1 MIITMK
7 AALIGGVA
15 ILAIAGITVGIVF
28 ATKGGDDDPTCTGFS
43 KPVDLAI
50 NERDGKLFAVWGSP
64 ENLGD
69 CAPKYN
75 LTLTVNDVV
84 EDAVQVDKNEYEI
97 ASKYNKPCVKI
108 HVGITT
114 VDEDNV
120 ESEIEEKSYT
130 KAVGDVSEVTTTV
143 KATESDEVYQITWDE
158 PAGYEYCTVTY
169 VVSLNDVAKDLDD
182 DKLSIDIPID
192 ELVTCNNKVT
202 VVPMIETNVAKE
214 SEVTISKDVG
224 DVSTVEVTDLE
235 EVLNENIWTISWTK
249 PSGYDNCDVEY
260 IVKIGDGEE
269 KTVTDVSTTI
279 SNDDLKKCENTDVV
293 VTPIIQKNSGKATTQ
308 QFTADIG
315 DVSSV
320 TVSNLEG
327 TLNNDKTWTISW
339 EKPTG
344 YDNCGIKYILQ
355 INDGEGETVNDT
367 PTTISNDDLKKC
379 EGNDITVTPVIQ
391 EINGE
396 ATTIQ
401 INADGGISEAIVTDI
416 TSTYNEADSTWTI
429 TWTAPT
435 GYETCSP
442 TYLLYIDGTP
452 EETAVSDTSIIIP
465 NTKFIPCQ
473 ISQIEI
479 EPIFETTTGNEAGQ
493 KASGTVEGDIG
504 DVSSVTVSN
513 LEGTPNNDKTW
524 TISWEKPTGYDNCGI
539 KYILQINDGESE
551 TVNDTTAT
559 ISNDDL
565 KKCEE
570 NVITVTPVIQEK
582 NGEPATTKITA
593 DGGVSEAIV
602 TDITSTYNE
611 ADLTWT
617 ITWTAPTGYE
627 TCSPTYLLYID
638 GTPEETA
645 VSDTTIII
653 PNTKFTPCKAS
664 QIEIEPVFETATGNE
679 AGQKASGTIEGDI
692 GNVSSVKVANLKGTL
707 NNDKTWTISWEKPT
721 GYDNCG
727 IKYTLKINDGEA
739 ETVNDTPA
747 TISND
752 VLKKCEENDIAVTP
766 VIQEKNGEA
775 TTIQIT
781 GDGGISEAIV
791 TDITS
796 TYNEADSTWTI
807 TWTAPTGYETCS
819 PTYLLY
825 IDGTPEETAV
835 SDTTIIIPNT
845 KFTPCKVSQ
854 IEIEPVFE
862 TATGNEA
869 GQKASGTIEG
879 DIGNVSSVK
888 VTNLEG
894 TFNNDKTWT
903 ISWEKPTGYDNCGI
917 KYTLKINDGEGE
929 TVNDTPATISND
941 DLKKCEENDIT
952 VTPVIQ
958 EKNGEATTIQITGD
972 GGVSEAIVTDITST
986 YNEADSTWTITWT
999 APTGY
1004 ETCSPTY
1011 LLYIDGTPEETPVS
1025 DTTIIIPNNKFV
1037 PCKVSQ
1043 IEIEPVFGTATGNEA
1058 GQKASGT
1065 IEGDI
1070 GNVSSVKVAN
1080 LKGTLNNDKTWT
1092 ISWEKPTGYDNCG
1105 IKYTL
1110 KINDGEG
1117 ETVNDT
1123 PTMISNDDL
1132 KKCEENDITV
1142 TPVIQEKNGEATTI
1156 QITGDGGVSEAIV
1169 TDITSTYN
1177 EADSTWT
1184 ITWTAPTGYETC
1196 SPTYLLYIDGT
1207 PEETAVSDTTIIIP
1221 NTKFTPCKVS
1231 QIEIEPVF
1239 ETATGNEAGQK
1250 ASGTIEGDIGDVSS
1264 VKVANLDGT
1273 LNTDKT
1279 WTISWEKPTDYDNCD
1294 IKYTLK
1300 INDGEAE
1307 TVNDTPATISND
1319 DLKKC
1324 EANDITVT
1332 PVIQEINGAA
1342 TTIQINADGG
1352 ISEAIVTDIT
1362 STYNEADSTWTITW
1376 TAPTGYETCSPTYLL
1391 YIDGTP
1397 EETAVSDTTI
1407 TIPNNKFN
1415 PCKVSQIEIE
1425 PIFETG
1431 TGNEA
1436 GQKASGTIKGDIGNV
1451 SEVKVS
1457 DVTTSYNNAELTWT
1471 ITWTE
1476 PADYEECSPKY
1487 LVYIG
1492 DVAQEPAVSGK
1503 EASIPNAELVQCAD
1517 NQIHIEPVFEID
1529 GEDKRGEKVTE
1540 TIRGTVSDVSTV
1552 AVQNIKPVL
1561 DGDTWTISWDKPADY
1576 DQCNIK
1582 YVIYFDTEQLGEEVL
1597 IEETTIKN
1605 AMLTTC
1611 VNNNIGVQPRIE
1623 TELGFKDVTVIKG
1636 EPPLDG
1642 RITAES
1648 FEVKP
1653 GGIMDV
1659 TWKKADQYQACT
1671 FKYNINIKKGDET
1684 LFEDSIDEEAYQNTN
1699 EEVTNC
1705 EGVTAT
1711 VSATMSVEG
1720 EAVSFECKSESALFF
1735 LRPK

>member
-320 TVSNLEG
+320 TVSNLDG
-327 TLNNDKTWTISW
+327 TLNTDKTWTISW

-367 PTTISNDDLKKC
+367 PATISNDDLKKC

-391 EINGE
+391 EINGA

-479 EPIFETTTGNEAGQ
+479 EPIFETT
-493 KASGTVEGDIG
+493 S
-504 DVSSVTVSN
+504 
-513 LEGTPNNDKTW
+513 
-524 TISWEKPTGYDNCGI
+524 
-539 KYILQINDGESE
+539 
-551 TVNDTTAT
+551 
-559 ISNDDL
+559 
-565 KKCEE
+565 
-570 NVITVTPVIQEK
+570 
-582 NGEPATTKITA
+582 
-593 DGGVSEAIV
+593 
-602 TDITSTYNE
+602 
-611 ADLTWT
+611 
-617 ITWTAPTGYE
+617 
-627 TCSPTYLLYID
+627 
-638 GTPEETA
+638 
-645 VSDTTIII
+645 
-653 PNTKFTPCKAS
+653 
-664 QIEIEPVFETATGNE
+664 GNE

-692 GNVSSVKVANLKGTL
+692 GNVSSVTVSNLEGTL

-781 GDGGISEAIV
+781 GDGGVSEAIVTDITSTYNEADLTWTITWTAPTGYETCSPTYLLYIDGTPEETAVSDTSIIIPNTKFTPCKVSQIEIEPIFETATGNEAGQKASGTIEGDIGNVSSVTVSNLEGTLNNDKTWTISWEKPTGYDNCGIKYTLKINDGEGETVNDTPATISNDDLKKCEVNDITVTPVIQEKNGEATTIQITADGGVSEAIV

-835 SDTTIIIPNT
+835 SDTSIIISNT

-854 IEIEPVFE
+854 IEIEPIFE
-862 TATGNEA
+862 TE
-869 GQKASGTIEG
+869 
-879 DIGNVSSVK
+879 
-888 VTNLEG
+888 
-894 TFNNDKTWT
+894 
-903 ISWEKPTGYDNCGI
+903 
-917 KYTLKINDGEGE
+917 
-929 TVNDTPATISND
+929 
-941 DLKKCEENDIT
+941 
-952 VTPVIQ
+952 
-958 EKNGEATTIQITGD
+958 
-972 GGVSEAIVTDITST
+972 
-986 YNEADSTWTITWT
+986 
-999 APTGY
+999 
-1004 ETCSPTY
+1004 
-1011 LLYIDGTPEETPVS
+1011 
-1025 DTTIIIPNNKFV
+1025 
-1037 PCKVSQ
+1037 
-1043 IEIEPVFGTATGNEA
+1043 TGNEA

-1207 PEETAVSDTTIIIP
+1207 PEETAVSDTTI
-1221 NTKFTPCKVS
+1221 
-1231 QIEIEPVF
+1231 
-1239 ETATGNEAGQK
+1239 
-1250 ASGTIEGDIGDVSS
+1250 
-1264 VKVANLDGT
+1264 
-1273 LNTDKT
+1273 
-1279 WTISWEKPTDYDNCD
+1279 
-1294 IKYTLK
+1294 
-1300 INDGEAE
+1300 
-1307 TVNDTPATISND
+1307 
-1319 DLKKC
+1319 
-1324 EANDITVT
+1324 
-1332 PVIQEINGAA
+1332 
-1342 TTIQINADGG
+1342 
-1352 ISEAIVTDIT
+1352 
-1362 STYNEADSTWTITW
+1362 
-1376 TAPTGYETCSPTYLL
+1376 
-1391 YIDGTP
+1391 
-1397 EETAVSDTTI
+1397 

-1492 DVAQEPAVSGK
+1492 DAPQEPAVSGK

-1653 GGIMDV
+1653 GGVMDV